1 MAKGNRGGKVGAGGA
16 EGGADYSVQARKISN
31 PSSRQDYIDRA
42 EFIGQISEN
51 VSYKY
56 DVSVSEW
63 QNYGKDRTYIKLNRY
78 YSSDG
83 TLRQSIDMG
92 YFDNAKNEYVKG
104 RTKNSDS
111 MQGNLWNLQGS
122 QKFSE
127 SDIAEFLKNKKK

>member
-1 MAKGNRGGKVGAGGA
+1 MCTNAGGLSTGAG
-16 EGGADYSVQARKISN
+16 GGADYSAQARRISN

-42 EFIGQISEN
+42 ELIGQISEN

-63 QNYGKDRTYIKLNRY
+63 QNYGKDRTYIKLNQY
-78 YSSDG
+78 NSSDG

-111 MQGNLWNLQGS
+111 MQGNIWNLQGS
-122 QKFSE
+122 QKYTE
-127 SDIAEFLKNKKK
+127 SDVAEFLKNRKK